1 MKRVS
6 IVKLLTCL
14 ILCMAFTACFIIP
27 TSYAITDKNKP
38 DQPAYAVS
46 GIESFD
52 EAEINQQT
60 DGKIDSEPYTIIHDE
75 ILSID
80 IGTGFGEIGYLK
92 EEEHL
97 ALRGPGSFHV
107 ADDGRIIILDSQ
119 NHRILIFQDG
129 TCIGTV
135 LLPNNAYASK
145 MAVIGDLCYVL
156 SYYDS
161 KIYEIPLKYGSEGR
175 VTAADYKSYELPNGL
190 QPYSI
195 QMFLNSSGRLLFV
208 DLDDVAYYL
217 GSDGTF
223 KVGQTFMEKQNVEVE
238 IPEDTKELAWD
249 ELDFKTNIRIK
260 NTEWTVKLNQSVDEC
275 SAIGV
280 DAKNNLFIEYYDFVD
295 DVYTFMF
302 ERTLRII
309 DPKSN
314 TISYALIEDKGIYTY
329 PDREFFVT
337 ESGDVYYMACYN
349 DKVSIQKI
357 IFADSYTSHK
367 NELREAA
374 LENDAKVSNLTS
386 TGTEETHSWI
396 YVQSHPDDPDH
407 TFANS
412 ETRYCRTCM
421 YYE

>member
-1 MKRVS
+1 M
-6 IVKLLTCL
+6 T
-14 ILCMAFTACFIIP
+14 
-27 TSYAITDKNKP
+27 
-38 DQPAYAVS
+38 
-46 GIESFD
+46 E
-52 EAEINQQT
+52 
-60 DGKIDSEPYTIIHDE
+60 
-75 ILSID
+75 
-80 IGTGFGEIGYLK
+80 
-92 EEEHL
+92 
-97 ALRGPGSFHV
+97 
-107 ADDGRIIILDSQ
+107 DGRIIILDSQ
-119 NHRILIFQDG
+119 NHRILIFKDG
-129 TCIGTV
+129 ACAGAIS
-135 LLPNNAYASK
+135 LPNNAYASK

-217 GSDGTF
+217 GSDGAF

>member
-97 ALRGPGSFHV
+97 ALRGPGSFHLTE
-107 ADDGRIIILDSQ
+107 DGRIIILDSQ
-119 NHRILIFQDG
+119 NHRILIFKDG
-129 TCIGTV
+129 ACAGAIS
-135 LLPNNAYASK
+135 LPNNAYASK

-195 QMFLNSSGRLLFV
+195 
-208 DLDDVAYYL
+208 
-217 GSDGTF
+217 
-223 KVGQTFMEKQNVEVE
+223 
-238 IPEDTKELAWD
+238 
-249 ELDFKTNIRIK
+249 
-260 NTEWTVKLNQSVDEC
+260 
-275 SAIGV
+275 
-280 DAKNNLFIEYYDFVD
+280 
-295 DVYTFMF
+295 
-302 ERTLRII
+302 
-309 DPKSN
+309 
-314 TISYALIEDKGIYTY
+314 
-329 PDREFFVT
+329 
-337 ESGDVYYMACYN
+337 
-349 DKVSIQKI
+349 
-357 IFADSYTSHK
+357 
-367 NELREAA
+367 
-374 LENDAKVSNLTS
+374 
-386 TGTEETHSWI
+386 
-396 YVQSHPDDPDH
+396 
-407 TFANS
+407 
-412 ETRYCRTCM
+412 
-421 YYE
+421 